1 MEHQIWEPL
10 ALPQLIFD
18 VHLIWDQYV
27 ACAVNKVD
35 VNAVFI
41 REMKLA
47 RERTRFNAKS
57 QFQPR
62 HKHENYSSGKK
73 LFPAH
78 LVTIR
83 R

>member
-47 RERTRFNAKS
+47 RERTRVQRKISIPAPS
-57 QFQPR
+57 Q
-62 HKHENYSSGKK
+62 
-73 LFPAH
+73 
-78 LVTIR
+78 T
-83 R
+83 